1 MKILT
6 KINSKFFRTLM
17 TVCLSAICLKDS
29 FINTL
34 ILSIPE
40 FFEVLYPSKD
50 EILKK
55 RDRTTHKTKH
65 DRTYQIWITIV
76 SVVATTLLLLTL
88 QPSDSDVLFCKLFIG
103 RVASFCQ
110 YIVDKMNHTTKKRLR
125 KRTSTR
131 NR

>member
-1 MKILT
+1 MKIFT
-6 KINSKFFRTLM
+6 QINSKFFRTLI
-17 TVCLSAICLKDS
+17 TICLSAICLKDS
-29 FINTL
+29 FTNTL

-40 FFEVLYPSKD
+40 LFEALYSSKD
-50 EILKK
+50 GTLRK
-55 RDRTTHKTKH
+55 RDGTTHKTKH
-65 DRTYQIWITIV
+65 DRTHQIWITIV

-88 QPSDSDVLFCKLFIG
+88 QPPDSDVLFCKLFIG

-125 KRTSTR
+125 KRISTR